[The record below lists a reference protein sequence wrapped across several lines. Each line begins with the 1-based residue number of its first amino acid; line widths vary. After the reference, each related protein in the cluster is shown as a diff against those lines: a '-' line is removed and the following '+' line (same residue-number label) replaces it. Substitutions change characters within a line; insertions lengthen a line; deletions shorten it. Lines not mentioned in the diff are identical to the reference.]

1 MLSDLFKE
9 DITKAYQKH
18 KLNNDG
24 SKASYIPELLKANE
38 SDFAIVIT
46 TIDGEVF
53 EVGQSDQT
61 FSLQSLSK
69 PFVYGLA
76 LAQNGKEK
84 VLSKV
89 GVEPTGEAFNSI
101 IELEKNTHRPYNPMI
116 NSGAIAISSMVLGNN
131 FDERL
136 ESIVKLFE
144 SYVDHSLKIDEAVFQ
159 SEKSTAHRNRA
170 IAHLMAHFNIIENK
184 NDSSIEEALDLY
196 FKQCSILIN
205 TLDLSLMAATLAN
218 GGIQPKSKKRILSA
232 DDSRDILSLM
242 FTCGMYDTAG
252 QWAYSVGL
260 PAKSGVS
267 GGILAVV
274 PGVMGIAA
282 YSPLIDSHGH
292 SIRSVK
298 AITELVTKQ
307 NLSIFSGA
315 KK

>member
-1 MLSDLFKE
+1 MLSDTLKN
-9 DITKAYQKH
+9 DLSAAYSRYKT
-18 KLNNDG
+18 NSDG
-24 SKASYIPELLKANE
+24 AKASYIPELLKANVD
-38 SDFAIVIT
+38 DFAIVVT
-46 TIDGEVF
+46 TVDGDVF
-53 EVGQSDQT
+53 EIGSSHQS

-76 LAQNGKEK
+76 LAQNGKDK

-116 NSGAIAISSMVLGNN
+116 NSGAIAISSMIAGNN

-136 ESIVKLFE
+136 ASIVKLFE
-144 SYVDHSLKIDEAVFQ
+144 SYVGHELKIDEAVFQ

-170 IAHLMAHFNIIENK
+170 IAHLLAHFNIIESN
-184 NDSSIEEALDLY
+184 NDSFIEEALDLY
-196 FKQCSILIN
+196 FKQCSILVN
-205 TLDLSLMAATLAN
+205 TKDLSMMTATLAS
-218 GGIQPKSKKRILSA
+218 GGTQPISKKQILKK
-232 DDSRDILSLM
+232 DESRDILSLM

-252 QWAYSVGL
+252 EWAYTVGL

-267 GGILAVV
+267 GGIIAVV

-282 YSPLIDSHGH
+282 YSPLIDIHGH
-292 SIRSVK
+292 SIRSVL
-298 AITELVTKQ
+298 AITEIVRKH

-315 KK
+315 K